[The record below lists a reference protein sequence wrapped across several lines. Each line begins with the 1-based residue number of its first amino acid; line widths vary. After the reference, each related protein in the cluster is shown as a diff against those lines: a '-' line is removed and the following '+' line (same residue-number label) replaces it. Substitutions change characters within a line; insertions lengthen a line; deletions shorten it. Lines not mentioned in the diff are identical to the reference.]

1 MLNFRNSTI
10 GALIAALL
18 IWLLPVPGWLVVIV
32 LFIYLGVLVWG
43 SIKIQSQFYTRAIC
57 EAKTSRKQIAIS
69 FDDGPLPEYTIAI
82 LDILKLR
89 QVPASFFCIGNRV
102 GKYPVLARR
111 IVEEGH
117 IIGNHSYSHH
127 ALFDLYPSA
136 RILEELRATNNRI
149 FDACGNVPRYF
160 RPPYG
165 VTNPNV
171 AKAIKMAGM
180 TTIGWNIR
188 SFDTVA
194 RNEQNLLDAVMKQV
208 RPGAIVL
215 FHDTMMIT
223 QRVLSGFI
231 DAVKQEGYEIV
242 PLDQLI
248 QEPAYT

>member
-1 MLNFRNSTI
+1 
-10 GALIAALL
+10 
-18 IWLLPVPGWLVVIV
+18 
-32 LFIYLGVLVWG
+32 
-43 SIKIQSQFYTRAIC
+43 
-57 EAKTSRKQIAIS
+57 
-69 FDDGPLPEYTIAI
+69 
-82 LDILKLR
+82 
-89 QVPASFFCIGNRV
+89 
-102 GKYPVLARR
+102 
-111 IVEEGH
+111 
-117 IIGNHSYSHH
+117 
-127 ALFDLYPSA
+127 
-136 RILEELRATNNRI
+136 
-149 FDACGNVPRYF
+149 
-160 RPPYG
+160 
-165 VTNPNV
+165 
-171 AKAIKMAGM
+171 M